1 MMENSINMPIFDE
14 KNMTNARYSFCHS
27 NGHVSAGITD
37 LKKSRGNLIDT
48 NGCVILIVTSG
59 YAVASI
65 NFRKYPLRK
74 GFMTL
79 FFYDEVFRMEKISSA
94 FSARFVTLSY
104 ELIEEAL
111 IDVPF
116 PKFWDI
122 LYEYPVY
129 HVMQQEWKL
138 LNGWWEQM
146 HWIENETVAD
156 YRDALFRIQFHTL
169 LLAMSGKMSKGMFPP
184 LQGDVNRQWRLVTDF
199 LRLLNKYCTATRD
212 VQFYADELCITT
224 SYLNKLCRKVLQVS
238 PKTLIDR
245 LTVSEIKSCLANTD
259 WSVKKIAEE
268 LHFEDVSYLCRYF
281 RRLTGMS
288 PIDYRNYAE
297 TL

>member
-1 MMENSINMPIFDE
+1 
-14 KNMTNARYSFCHS
+14 MTNARYSFCHS

-59 YAVASI
+59 YAIASI

-74 GFMTL
+74 GCMTL

-116 PKFWDI
+116 PNFWDV

-129 HVMQQEWKL
+129 HVTQQEWKL

-146 HWIENETVAD
+146 HWIENETAAD
-156 YRDALFRIQFHTL
+156 YRDALFRIQFHAL
-169 LLAMSGKMSKGMFPP
+169 LLAISSKMSKGMLQP
-184 LQGDVNRQWRLVTDF
+184 LQGDVNRQWKFVTDF
-199 LRLLNKYCTATRD
+199 FRLLNKHCTEIRD

-245 LTVSEIKSCLANTD
+245 LTVSEIKACLANTD